1 MLRDSVGMQPAN
13 RPEPPTDG
21 VAAQLPGGA
30 AAVASAGDD
39 RRERQDRRHRVWWAV
54 IYGSFNPRRR
64 RPSRR
69 LLEDRYHSVDWH
81 DAHLLAV
88 AIGILLLSAADALM
102 TLRLLDVGADEV
114 NPIMA
119 AVVYRSAAVFA
130 TVKMTLTGLGVIVM
144 VMLARYRFMRMVRV
158 DVVMYA
164 VLVAYSALLTYE
176 FWMLRKLIDPSDVL
190 NL

>member
-1 MLRDSVGMQPAN
+1 MPPAN
-13 RPEPPTDG
+13 CPEPPNEG
-21 VAAQLPGGA
+21 AAAQLQGIA
-30 AAVASAGDD
+30 AAVPSPGDD
-39 RRERQDRRHRVWWAV
+39 RRERHDRRRRVWWSV

-69 LLEDRYHSVDWH
+69 LLDDRYHSLDWH

-102 TLRLLDVGADEV
+102 TVRLLSVGADEV

-130 TVKMTLTGLGVIVM
+130 IVKMTLTGLGVMVM

-164 VLVAYSALLTYE
+164 VLVAYSALLSYE
-176 FWMLRKLIDPSDVL
+176 FWMLRNLIDPADVL

>member
-1 MLRDSVGMQPAN
+1 MQPAN
-13 RPEPPTDG
+13 GPELPKNGATAQPQG
-21 VAAQLPGGA
+21 VAA
-30 AAVASAGDD
+30 AVPSADDD
-39 RRERQDRRHRVWWAV
+39 RRERHDRRHRVWWSV
-54 IYGSFNPRRR
+54 VYGSFNPRRR
-64 RPSRR
+64 RTSRR
-69 LLEDRYHSVDWH
+69 LLEARYHSLDWH

-102 TLRLLDVGADEV
+102 TIRLLDIGADEV

-130 TVKMTLTGLGVIVM
+130 TVKMTLTGMGVIVM

>member
-1 MLRDSVGMQPAN
+1 MQPAN
-13 RPEPPTDG
+13 CPEPPNTGADA
-21 VAAQLPGGA
+21 AAQLQGIA
-30 AAVASAGDD
+30 AAVPSAGDD
-39 RRERQDRRHRVWWAV
+39 RRERLDRRRRVWWSV

-69 LLEDRYHSVDWH
+69 LLEDRYHSLDWH

-102 TLRLLDVGADEV
+102 TVRLLSVGADEV

-130 TVKMTLTGLGVIVM
+130 IVKMTLTGLGVMTM
-144 VMLARYRFMRMVRV
+144 VTLARYRFMRVVRV

-176 FWMLRKLIDPSDVL
+176 FWMLRNLIDPSDVL
-190 NL
+190 YL

>member
-1 MLRDSVGMQPAN
+1 MQPAN
-13 RPEPPTDG
+13 GPELPNNGATAQPQG
-21 VAAQLPGGA
+21 VAA
-30 AAVASAGDD
+30 AVPSADDD
-39 RRERQDRRHRVWWAV
+39 RRERHDRRHRVWWSV
-54 IYGSFNPRRR
+54 VYGSFNPRRR
-64 RPSRR
+64 RTSRR
-69 LLEDRYHSVDWH
+69 LLEARYHSLDWH

-102 TLRLLDVGADEV
+102 TIRLLDIGADEV

-130 TVKMTLTGLGVIVM
+130 TVKMTLTGMGVIVM

>member
-1 MLRDSVGMQPAN
+1 MQPPN
-13 RPEPPTDG
+13 CPEPLNPG
-21 VAAQLPGGA
+21 AAAQLQGIA
-30 AAVASAGDD
+30 AAVPFAGDD
-39 RRERQDRRHRVWWAV
+39 RRERHDRRHRVWWSV

-69 LLEDRYHSVDWH
+69 LLEDRYHSLDWH

>member
-1 MLRDSVGMQPAN
+1 MQPAN
-13 RPEPPTDG
+13 RPEPPNPG
-21 VAAQLPGGA
+21 AAAQLQGIT
-30 AAVASAGDD
+30 AAVPTAGDD
-39 RRERQDRRHRVWWAV
+39 RREQHDRRHRVWWSV

-69 LLEDRYHSVDWH
+69 LLDDRYHSLDWH

-102 TLRLLDVGADEV
+102 TVRLLSVGADEV

-130 TVKMTLTGLGVIVM
+130 IVKMTLTGLGVMVM
-144 VMLARYRFMRMVRV
+144 VTLARYRFMRMVRV

-164 VLVAYSALLTYE
+164 VLVAYSALLSYE
-176 FWMLRKLIDPSDVL
+176 FWMLRKLIDPLDVL

>member
-1 MLRDSVGMQPAN
+1 MQPTN
-13 RPEPPTDG
+13 CPEPPNPCA
-21 VAAQLPGGA
+21 AAQLPGIA
-30 AAVASAGDD
+30 ATAPSADDD
-39 RRERQDRRHRVWWAV
+39 RRERYDRRHRVWWAV

-69 LLEDRYHSVDWH
+69 LLENRYHSLDWH

-158 DVVMYA
+158 DAVMYA

>member
-1 MLRDSVGMQPAN
+1 MQPAN
-13 RPEPPTDG
+13 CPEPPNIG
-21 VAAQLPGGA
+21 AAAQLQGIA
-30 AAVASAGDD
+30 AAVPFAGDD
-39 RRERQDRRHRVWWAV
+39 RRERHDRRHRVWWSV

-69 LLEDRYHSVDWH
+69 LLEDRYPSLDWH

-102 TLRLLDVGADEV
+102 TLRLLDIGADEV

-164 VLVAYSALLTYE
+164 VRIGYSVLLPAEYG
-176 FWMLRKLIDPSDVL
+176 LLQSLIDPSDF
-190 NL
+190 